1 MKVNI
6 MNHTFSPFLAEN
18 QRPMSFQNDAQ
29 MARGINMAINDRRL
43 CGRISKGAIYNTSTP
58 HEESVTDSD
67 L

>member
-1 MKVNI
+1 
-6 MNHTFSPFLAEN
+6 
-18 QRPMSFQNDAQ
+18 

-43 CGRISKGAIYNTSTP
+43 CGKISKGAIYNTSTP